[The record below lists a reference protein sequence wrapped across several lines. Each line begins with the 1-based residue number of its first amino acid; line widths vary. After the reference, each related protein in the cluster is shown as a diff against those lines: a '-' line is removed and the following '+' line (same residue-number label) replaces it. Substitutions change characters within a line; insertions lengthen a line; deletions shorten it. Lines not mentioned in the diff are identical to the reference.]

1 MEVTKVLHMNKG
13 MGDASYAKNSLLQQK
28 VILMTKSITD
38 EAISSLYNNLSSRE
52 TICIA
57 DLGCSSGPN
66 TFLSVSQFIQTI
78 DKERKKKGRHKSPE
92 FHVFLNDLPS
102 NDFNTIFQLLPTFH
116 QSLRKQNMGEDG
128 LLFDPSNCFVTG
140 VAGSFYTRL
149 FPSNSLHFVHSSYS
163 LHWLSQVPDGIKN
176 NKGNIYLTSTSP
188 TSVHKAY
195 YEQFERDFVTFLK
208 YRSEELM
215 KNGRMV
221 LTMLGRKNEDRFSQ
235 GCSYEWELLATT
247 LKLLIAQQK
256 VILMT
261 KSITDEAISSLYNNL
276 SSRETIRIAD
286 LGVAGSFYTRLF
298 PSNSLHFVH
307 SSYSL
312 HWLSQVP
319 DGIKNN
325 KGNIYLTSTSPTSVH
340 KAYYEQFERDFVT
353 FLKYRSEELMKNGRM
368 VLTMLGRKNEDR
380 FSQGCSY
387 EWELLATTLKLL
399 IAQESIDEEKVNSFN
414 IPLYNPSPSE
424 VMYIVEK
431 ERFFTIDILKTSEI
445 QRNSCDDEKYD
456 MAKSFRSVAEPL
468 LVSHFGHDELNMD
481 QVIHKYNQVIANDRK
496 AMEKIMF
503 VNVTVSLT
511 NIN

>member
-1 MEVTKVLHMNKG
+1 MEVTRVLHMNGG

-78 DKERKKKGRHKSPE
+78 DKERKKKGRHKAPE

-102 NDFNTIFQLLPTFH
+102 NDFNTIFRLLPTFH

-128 LLFDPSNCFVTG
+128 SLFDPSNCFVTG

-188 TSVHKAY
+188 ASVHKAY

-215 KNGRMV
+215 
-221 LTMLGRKNEDRFSQ
+221 E
-235 GCSYEWELLATT
+235 
-247 LKLLIAQQK
+247 
-256 VILMT
+256 
-261 KSITDEAISSLYNNL
+261 
-276 SSRETIRIAD
+276 
-286 LGVAGSFYTRLF
+286 
-298 PSNSLHFVH
+298 
-307 SSYSL
+307 
-312 HWLSQVP
+312 
-319 DGIKNN
+319 
-325 KGNIYLTSTSPTSVH
+325 
-340 KAYYEQFERDFVT
+340 
-353 FLKYRSEELMKNGRM
+353 NGRM

-399 IAQESIDEEKVNSFN
+399 IAQESIDEEKVDSFN

-431 ERFFTIDILKTSEI
+431 ERSFTIDILKTSEI
-445 QRNSCDDEKYD
+445 QRNSCDDEKYN

-468 LVSHFGHDELNMD
+468 LVSYFGHDELNMD
-481 QVIHKYNQVIANDRK
+481 QVFHKYNQVIANDRK

-511 NIN
+511 KIN

>member
-1 MEVTKVLHMNKG
+1 MEVTKVLHMNGG

-52 TICIA
+52 TIC
-57 DLGCSSGPN
+57 
-66 TFLSVSQFIQTI
+66 
-78 DKERKKKGRHKSPE
+78 
-92 FHVFLNDLPS
+92 
-102 NDFNTIFQLLPTFH
+102 
-116 QSLRKQNMGEDG
+116 
-128 LLFDPSNCFVTG
+128 
-140 VAGSFYTRL
+140 
-149 FPSNSLHFVHSSYS
+149 
-163 LHWLSQVPDGIKN
+163 
-176 NKGNIYLTSTSP
+176 
-188 TSVHKAY
+188 
-195 YEQFERDFVTFLK
+195 
-208 YRSEELM
+208 
-215 KNGRMV
+215 
-221 LTMLGRKNEDRFSQ
+221 
-235 GCSYEWELLATT
+235 
-247 LKLLIAQQK
+247 
-256 VILMT
+256 
-261 KSITDEAISSLYNNL
+261 
-276 SSRETIRIAD
+276 IAD

-325 KGNIYLTSTSPTSVH
+325 KGNIYLTSTSPASVH

-399 IAQESIDEEKVNSFN
+399 IAQESIDAEKVDSFN
-414 IPLYNPSPSE
+414 VPAYNPSPSE
-424 VMYIVEK
+424 VMHIVEK
-431 ERFFTIDILKTSEI
+431 ERSFTIDILKTSEI

-481 QVIHKYNQVIANDRK
+481 QVFHKYNQVIANDRK

-503 VNVTVSLT
+503 VNVTISLT
-511 NIN
+511 KIN